1 MTTSEAVALHSV
13 IQRTFS
19 GNSSE
24 AEIHLQIFL
33 VSAFLFL
40 GRHYLFCKGKKTE
53 DLKRVGRADIYY

>member
-1 MTTSEAVALHSV
+1 MITLEAAALHSV

-24 AEIHLQIFL
+24 AEIHLIFL

-40 GRHYLFCKGKKTE
+40 GRRYLFCKGKK
-53 DLKRVGRADIYY
+53 KRKEKKT